1 MRGDVSLLARCLLT
15 TTLQSATR
23 AFTDGG
29 FVLGWIVEGSR
40 RAANHGEPG
49 PIGHCLLT
57 FLARTMEYQHLQ
69 PGTLWP
75 AILRQTEHALRCG
88 ALRPIETTQALIEDR
103 GIRFLIRQVSSLA
116 RKEQARQVPEA
127 DKADKGEARNAFN
140 PFLPY
145 DPDLFVADISDTH
158 VALLNKFNVIGHHL
172 LIVTR
177 CFKPQDALLD
187 LADFAAWTTC
197 MAEFD
202 GLGFYNGGAQAGAS
216 QHHKHLQIV
225 PLPLAESGLSIP
237 IESVLESAD
246 MEGAI
251 GKLPGLPFLHAFA
264 YLEQSPAA
272 STRAAHAALD
282 CYHALLEAVGLRA
295 IEVNGELHPSAPYNL
310 LVTSRWM
317 LLVPRSSERVEGV
330 SVNALGFAGS
340 LFVRDAAQMQIIRGL
355 GPISVLERVA
365 ISPIA

>member
-1 MRGDVSLLARCLLT
+1 
-15 TTLQSATR
+15 
-23 AFTDGG
+23 
-29 FVLGWIVEGSR
+29 
-40 RAANHGEPG
+40 
-49 PIGHCLLT
+49 
-57 FLARTMEYQHLQ
+57 MEHPHFQ

-88 ALRPIETTQALIEDR
+88 ALRSIETTQTLIEDR

-116 RKEQARQVPEA
+116 RKEEARQVPGDNETG
-127 DKADKGEARNAFN
+127 KGGTRNAFN

-145 DPDLFVADISDTH
+145 DPDLFVADLSDTH
-158 VALLNKFNVIGHHL
+158 LALLNKFNVIDHHL

-177 CFKPQDALLD
+177 CFKSQDALLD
-187 LADFAAWTTC
+187 LADFAAWAAC

-225 PLPLAESGLSIP
+225 PLPLAESGPPIP
-237 IESVLESAD
+237 IESVLEFAD
-246 MEGAI
+246 MEGSI
-251 GKLPGLPFLHAFA
+251 GRLPGLPFRHAFA
-264 YLEQSPAA
+264 YLERGLAA
-272 STRAAHAALD
+272 STQAAHAALD

-295 IEVNGELHPSAPYNL
+295 IEVNGELHQSASYNL
-310 LVTSRWM
+310 LITARWM
-317 LLVPRSSERVEGV
+317 LLVPRSSERVEGI

-340 LFVRDAAQMQIIRGL
+340 LFVRDAAQMQVIRGL
-355 GPISVLERVA
+355 GPITALERVA